1 MKIIGQI
8 KIVKPT
14 EQVSE
19 KFAKREF
26 VVTTN
31 EDKYPQD
38 ILIQCVQANCSLL
51 DDIQINQLV
60 EVEINLK
67 GRGFEKDGVTRYF
80 NQLEAW
86 KITKL

>member
-1 MKIIGQI
+1 MKIEGQI
-8 KIVKPT
+8 KVINPT
-14 EQVSE
+14 VQVSD

-31 EDKYPQD
+31 DSQYPQD

-51 DDIQINQLV
+51 DAIQVNQLV

-67 GRGFEKDGVTRYF
+67 GKSYEKDGVTRYF
-80 NQLEAW
+80 NQVEAW

>member
-1 MKIIGQI
+1 
-8 KIVKPT
+8 
-14 EQVSE
+14 
-19 KFAKREF
+19 
-26 VVTTN
+26 
-31 EDKYPQD
+31 
-38 ILIQCVQANCSLL
+38 VQANCSLL

-86 KITKL
+86 KVSKT

>member
-8 KIVKPT
+8 KVVKPT
-14 EQVSE
+14 EQVSD

-86 KITKL
+86 KVSKT